1 MNVPKLRFKEFS
13 GEWEEKKLGE
23 VVFSLDYGMGAS
35 AREYDGVNKYIRI
48 TDIDEVTHKYLDSDI
63 VSPSGELN
71 DKYVVRANDILF
83 ARTGA
88 STGKTYL
95 YREKDGILYFAGF
108 LIRGSVKTEY
118 DSRFIYNQT
127 LTNRYKKWVSIES
140 MRSGQPGINAEQYSD
155 FIVNIPS
162 YNEQV
167 KISQLVTCVDDKIDN
182 QYNKI
187 ASLEKQKKALI
198 QKIFS
203 QELRFKDDNG
213 KEFPDWEDSLLGRIC
228 VFRRGSFPQP
238 YGLKQ
243 WYDEANGNP
252 FVQVV
257 DVGENMLL
265 KSSTKNKI
273 SKMAEP
279 YSVFVPKGTL
289 VITLQGSIGRIAKTQ
304 YDAFVDRTLLIIT
317 DYNVAIDIDYFKY
330 ELKNIFDCEKKKA
343 PGGTIKTITKEALST
358 FGVRIPCIDEQRK
371 IAKFVQCMEEK
382 IKIENQVLEHWQQI
396 KQSLLQLMFV

>member
-1 MNVPKLRFKEFS
+1 MNVPKLRFKEFT
-13 GEWEEKKLGE
+13 GEWEEKRLGE
-23 VVFSLDYGMGAS
+23 VVSSFDYGMNAAS
-35 AREYDGVNKYIRI
+35 CTFDGLNKYIRI
-48 TDIDEVTHKYLDSDI
+48 TDIDDVTHKYLDNDV
-63 VSPSGELN
+63 VSPNGELC
-71 DKYVVRANDILF
+71 DKYIVNKNDILF

-95 YREKDGILYFAGF
+95 FSEEDGLMYFAGF
-108 LIRGSVKTEY
+108 LIRANVKTEY
-118 DSRFIYNQT
+118 DANFIYSQT
-127 LTNRYKKWVSIES
+127 LSNRYKKWVGIES
-140 MRSGQPGINAEQYSD
+140 MRSGQPGINAEQYSK
-155 FIVNIPS
+155 FTVNVPV
-162 YNEQV
+162 YEEQK
-167 KISQLVTCVDDKIDN
+167 KISSVLGLVDDKISN
-182 QYNKI
+182 CYKI
-187 ASLEKQKKALI
+187 ITSLEKQKKGLM

-203 QELRFKDDNG
+203 RELRFKDDNG

-279 YSVFVPKGTL
+279 YSIFVPKGTL

-317 DYNVAIDIDYFKY
+317 DYNVAIDVDYFKY

-382 IKIENQVLEHWQQI
+382 IKVENQVLEHWQQI
-396 KQSLLQLMFV
+396 KQGLLQQMFV

>member
-13 GEWEEKKLGE
+13 GEWEKKKLGE

-203 QELRFKDDNG
+203 QELRFKDDTG
-213 KEFPDWEDSLLGRIC
+213 KELPDWEDS
-228 VFRRGSFPQP
+228 
-238 YGLKQ
+238 
-243 WYDEANGNP
+243 
-252 FVQVV
+252 
-257 DVGENMLL
+257 
-265 KSSTKNKI
+265 
-273 SKMAEP
+273 
-279 YSVFVPKGTL
+279 
-289 VITLQGSIGRIAKTQ
+289 
-304 YDAFVDRTLLIIT
+304 
-317 DYNVAIDIDYFKY
+317 
-330 ELKNIFDCEKKKA
+330 
-343 PGGTIKTITKEALST
+343 
-358 FGVRIPCIDEQRK
+358 
-371 IAKFVQCMEEK
+371 
-382 IKIENQVLEHWQQI
+382 
-396 KQSLLQLMFV
+396 

>member
-13 GEWEEKKLGE
+13 GEWEEKYLGE
-23 VVFSLDYGMGAS
+23 VVCSLDYGMGAS
-35 AREYDGVNKYIRI
+35 ACEYDGVNKYIRI
-48 TDIDEVTHKYLDSDI
+48 TDIDDVTHKYLDTDI
-63 VSPSGELN
+63 VSPNGELC
-71 DKYVVRANDILF
+71 DKYVVRPNDILF

-95 YREKDGILYFAGF
+95 YDEKDGLMYFAGF
-108 LIRGSVKTEY
+108 LIRANVKTEF
-118 DSRFIYNQT
+118 DANFIYGQT
-127 LTNRYKKWVSIES
+127 LLNRYKKWVGIES
-140 MRSGQPGINAEQYSD
+140 MRSGQPGINAEQYSK
-155 FIVNIPS
+155 FTVNVPV
-162 YNEQV
+162 YEEQK
-167 KISQLVTCVDDKIDN
+167 KISSMLGLVDDKISN
-182 QYNKI
+182 CYKI
-187 ASLEKQKKALI
+187 ITSLEIQKKALV
-198 QKIFS
+198 QKIFN
-203 QELRFKDDNG
+203 QELRFKNENG
-213 KEFPDWEDSLLGRIC
+213 NEFPNWKESFLGRIC

-243 WYDEANGNP
+243 WYDEVHGNP

-257 DVGENMLL
+257 DVGENMRL

-273 SKMAEP
+273 SKMAET

-330 ELKNIFDCEKKKA
+330 ELKNVFDCEKKKA
-343 PGGTIKTITKEALST
+343 PGGTIKTITKEALSA
-358 FGVRIPCIDEQRK
+358 FSVRIPCVEEQRK

-382 IKIENQVLEHWQQI
+382 IMVENQVLKHWQQI
-396 KQSLLQLMFV
+396 KKGLLQQMFV